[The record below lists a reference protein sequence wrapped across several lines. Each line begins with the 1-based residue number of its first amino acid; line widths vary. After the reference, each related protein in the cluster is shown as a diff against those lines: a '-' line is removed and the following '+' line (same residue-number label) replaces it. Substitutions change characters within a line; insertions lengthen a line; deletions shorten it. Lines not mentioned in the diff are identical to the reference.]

1 MKYFNT
7 AGPVN
12 CDEHY
17 CLPPI
22 ERFDL
27 EDIERLIDQKKYF
40 VLHAPRQTG
49 KTSSLLALMEHLNAG
64 KQYRCLYV
72 NVEPAQ
78 AARENVKE
86 AMSAVL
92 NETAFNAFH
101 YLNDDFLE
109 MEKDRIMKSSG
120 AFLAFQTALSLWAK
134 NSDKPLVLLI
144 DEVDAMV
151 GDSLISLLRQLRT
164 GYAKR
169 PSLFPQSVILC
180 GVRDVRDVRDYRIH
194 SDIEKSVISGGSAFN
209 VKAESLRLGD
219 FSSDEVKRLYQ
230 VHTEDTGQAFEPDA
244 MDQVWELTRGQPWL
258 VNALGYEVCSK
269 MKEGR
274 NRGNPVTL
282 KMIRQAKENLILRR
296 ETHLDQLADKLKEK
310 RVRGVIGPILEGTS
324 IENIPHDNI
333 QYVLDLGLIDRSASG
348 LKIANPIY
356 REIIPRALTT
366 IAQYNL
372 EPLYRPSWYV
382 LPDGRLDAN
391 ALLAA
396 FQEFFRENSEIWLE
410 RFDYKEAG
418 PHLLMQAFLQRIVNS
433 GGRID
438 REYGL
443 GRGRTDLMLA
453 WNYGS
458 GVQKVVIELKILYKS
473 LEATIAD
480 GLEQTADY
488 MDKCGAEEGH
498 LVIFDRRE
506 GRKWEDKIFRKEE
519 KRDGTV
525 IVVWGM

>member
-1 MKYFNT
+1 MKFFNT

-49 KTSSLLALMEHLNAG
+49 KTSSLFALMEHLNAG
-64 KQYRCLYV
+64 EQYRCLYV

-109 MEKDRIMKSSG
+109 TEKNRIMENSG

-144 DEVDAMV
+144 DEVDALV
-151 GDSLISLLRQLRT
+151 GDSLISLLRQLRS

-180 GVRDVRDVRDYRIH
+180 GVRDVRDYRIH
-194 SDIEKSVISGGSAFN
+194 SDIEKSIVTGGSAFN

-219 FSSDEVKRLYQ
+219 FSCDEVKRLCR
-230 VHTEDTGQAFEPDA
+230 VHTEETGQMFEPGALDR
-244 MDQVWELTRGQPWL
+244 VWELTRGQPWL
-258 VNALGYEVCSK
+258 VNALGYEACFK
-269 MKEGR
+269 MAEGR
-274 NRGNPVTL
+274 NRANAVDSE
-282 KMIRQAKENLILRR
+282 MIDKAKENLILRR

-310 RVRGVIGPILEGTS
+310 RVRGVVGPILEGTS
-324 IENIPHDNI
+324 IENIPHDDI

-356 REIIPRALTT
+356 REIIPRELTT

-382 LPDGRLDAN
+382 LPDGRLDTN

-453 WNYGS
+453 WNHET

-473 LEATIAD
+473 LEATIDD

-488 MDKCGAEEGH
+488 MDKCGANEGH

-506 GRKWEDKIFRKEE
+506 GRKWADKIFREE
-519 KRDGTV
+519 ERREGKGV
-525 IVVWGM
+525 VVWGM

>member
-1 MKYFNT
+1 MKFFNT

-49 KTSSLLALMEHLNAG
+49 KTSSLFALMEHLNAG
-64 KQYRCLYV
+64 EQYRCLYV

-109 MEKDRIMKSSG
+109 TEKNRIMENSG
-120 AFLAFQTALSLWAK
+120 AFLAFQTALSLWTK

-144 DEVDAMV
+144 DEVDALV
-151 GDSLISLLRQLRT
+151 GDSLISLLRQLRS

-180 GVRDVRDVRDYRIH
+180 GVRDVRDYRIH
-194 SDIEKSVISGGSAFN
+194 SDIEKSVVTGGSAFN

-219 FSSDEVKRLYQ
+219 FSCDEVKRLCR
-230 VHTEDTGQAFEPDA
+230 VHTEETGQMFEPGALDR
-244 MDQVWELTRGQPWL
+244 VWE
-258 VNALGYEVCSK
+258 
-269 MKEGR
+269 
-274 NRGNPVTL
+274 
-282 KMIRQAKENLILRR
+282 
-296 ETHLDQLADKLKEK
+296 
-310 RVRGVIGPILEGTS
+310 
-324 IENIPHDNI
+324 
-333 QYVLDLGLIDRSASG
+333 
-348 LKIANPIY
+348 
-356 REIIPRALTT
+356 LTT

-382 LPDGRLDAN
+382 LPDGRLDTN

-453 WNYGS
+453 WNHET

-473 LEATIAD
+473 LEATIDD

-488 MDKCGAEEGH
+488 MDKCGANEGH
-498 LVIFDRRE
+498 LVIFDQRE
-506 GRKWEDKIFRKEE
+506 GRKWADKIFREE
-519 KRDGTV
+519 ERREGKGV
-525 IVVWGM
+525 VVWGM